1 MLKDQWNNAHFI
13 MTAEAKTLG
22 TANGAG
28 LVGETTRMSCNYQG
42 KPIPDIRWLRQ
53 GKVIETDDIKYIV
66 SVDNS
71 SEKEVTSYLE
81 IIGYVIWITLVN
93 SPRYNIQNINKVM
106 NIKTFDIISDYPT
119 LIMGRTYVTERT
131 STMRM

>member
-1 MLKDQWNNAHFI
+1 
-13 MTAEAKTLG
+13 
-22 TANGAG
+22 
-28 LVGETTRMSCNYQG
+28 MSCNYQG

-81 IIGYVIWITLVN
+81 IIGYVIWITLAN
-93 SPRYNIQNINKVM
+93 NLSYIPILKTTLSWSINIQAC
-106 NIKTFDIISDYPT
+106 DIIPDYPT
-119 LIMGRTYVTERT
+119 LIMGRTCVMERI
-131 STMRM
+131 STTRM

>member
-1 MLKDQWNNAHFI
+1 M
-13 MTAEAKTLG
+13 
-22 TANGAG
+22 
-28 LVGETTRMSCNYQG
+28 VGETTRMSCNYQG

-81 IIGYVIWITLVN
+81 IIGYVI
-93 SPRYNIQNINKVM
+93 
-106 NIKTFDIISDYPT
+106 
-119 LIMGRTYVTERT
+119 
-131 STMRM
+131 

>member
-1 MLKDQWNNAHFI
+1 
-13 MTAEAKTLG
+13 
-22 TANGAG
+22 
-28 LVGETTRMSCNYQG
+28 MSCNYQG

-81 IIGYVIWITLVN
+81 IIGYVIWITLFDNLNNDLVLFE
-93 SPRYNIQNINKVM
+93 YYQTFNI
-106 NIKTFDIISDYPT
+106 FPDYPT
-119 LIMGRTYVTERT
+119 LIMGRIYVTERI

>member
-1 MLKDQWNNAHFI
+1 
-13 MTAEAKTLG
+13 
-22 TANGAG
+22 
-28 LVGETTRMSCNYQG
+28 MSCNYQG

-81 IIGYVIWITLVN
+81 IIGYVIWITVI
-93 SPRYNIQNINKVM
+93 NIPSYMRFDPGLGDQYSNI
-106 NIKTFDIISDYPT
+106 
-119 LIMGRTYVTERT
+119 
-131 STMRM
+131 

>member
-93 SPRYNIQNINKVM
+93 
-106 NIKTFDIISDYPT
+106 IIS
-119 LIMGRTYVTERT
+119 
-131 STMRM
+131 

>member
-1 MLKDQWNNAHFI
+1 M
-13 MTAEAKTLG
+13 
-22 TANGAG
+22 
-28 LVGETTRMSCNYQG
+28 VGETTRMSCNYQG

-81 IIGYVIWITLVN
+81 IIGYVIWITLVTIL
-93 SPRYNIQNINKVM
+93 SYFLKM
-106 NIKTFDIISDYPT
+106 NVNYPV
-119 LIMGRTYVTERT
+119 LDEQYLSI
-131 STMRM
+131 

>member
-1 MLKDQWNNAHFI
+1 
-13 MTAEAKTLG
+13 
-22 TANGAG
+22 
-28 LVGETTRMSCNYQG
+28 MSCNYQG

-93 SPRYNIQNINKVM
+93 NISLINFNDHVLFDHYR
-106 NIKTFDIISDYPT
+106 TFDMIPDYPT
-119 LIMGRTYVTERT
+119 LIMGRTYVTERI

>member
-1 MLKDQWNNAHFI
+1 
-13 MTAEAKTLG
+13 
-22 TANGAG
+22 
-28 LVGETTRMSCNYQG
+28 MSCNYQG

-81 IIGYVIWITLVN
+81 IIGYVIWITLANNLSYIPILNLGQSIFKLV
-93 SPRYNIQNINKVM
+93 I
-106 NIKTFDIISDYPT
+106 
-119 LIMGRTYVTERT
+119 
-131 STMRM
+131 